1 MYIYI
6 YKWKVKIYVWCL
18 RIAVSLERG
27 GNLVIVIVRLKDIFW
42 CSICFGASVVQKKP
56 LPKSGV
62 AWCHGDSSQRPSG
75 GMMSQSSMSTFPST
89 QKNRSLAKRWRGWVS
104 SPNPVRKLRSTTW
117 PAHVYNLVIWL
128 SCWILRTLSYTWSH
142 AFLASAISLTPS
154 QVSGRSMR
162 SQASLAAGP
171 RQPPK
176 QHITKGTRRWSRVG
190 SVLEKLENHDY

>member
-1 MYIYI
+1 M
-6 YKWKVKIYVWCL
+6 

-27 GNLVIVIVRLKDIFW
+27 GNLGICVVRQTGYSW
-42 CSICFGASVVQKKP
+42 CSVVQKKP
-56 LPKSGV
+56 LPFRGSLV
-62 AWCHGDSSQRPSG
+62 SRRQFAEAIWRDP
-75 GMMSQSSMSTFPST
+75 
-89 QKNRSLAKRWRGWVS
+89 KNRSLAKRWRGWVYIPKS
-104 SPNPVRKLRSTTW
+104 SSKVKK
-117 PAHVYNLVIWL
+117 HNLHICLHMVFWL

-171 RQPPK
+171 RQPLK
-176 QHITKGTRRWSRVG
+176 QYITKGTRRWSRVG